1 MAPVSKKYLQQVLR
15 VELNQIAGWED
26 WTCCQKAAAVNLLKT
41 ELYLLLRLLR
51 LKTWLKLLKKI
62 ILDFFAST
70 SYETLNLRGKSQEV
84 GWLKSMAIHP
94 PDTAI
99 RYLLMNHCWQSV
111 EMFLY
116 MGGVQFPW
124 SPSPSATHLSVS
136 QPPHLL
142 LWTKCFCW
150 LW

>member
-1 MAPVSKKYLQQVLR
+1 MAPVSKKYLQQALR

-70 SYETLNLRGKSQEV
+70 SYETPNQRGKSQSQEA
-84 GWLKSMAIHP
+84 GWLNSMAIHP

-99 RYLLMNHCWQSV
+99 PVIY
-111 EMFLY
+111 
-116 MGGVQFPW
+116 
-124 SPSPSATHLSVS
+124 
-136 QPPHLL
+136 
-142 LWTKCFCW
+142 
-150 LW
+150 